1 MSHSATF
8 NSFIA
13 PRHQA
18 VLCLLGAVIL
28 WGFTPVGN
36 RYFLG
41 SGDLAMPGAAFMALR
56 FAIPSLFFLPVV
68 LVAIK
73 SWSAADWVRGSFCG
87 FAGVSVYNLL
97 AGVAGRTVSAGM
109 AGLINSS
116 ESLMILILACIV
128 ARRFPDRRTICAAI
142 MGAIGILVLASSA
155 GPAVG
160 NVSGIILLLIGASG
174 WAVYCVFIPP
184 LIAKHGTLQSSA
196 VTMFIGTLPL
206 VVVGWHGLGPM
217 IHKLSVLDWEILIAM
232 GIGSSIFAMLAWNK
246 GMGQLGAQTAGWFL
260 YLMPMFS
267 ALGGRL
273 ILNEP
278 LTIAEFIGGALVLGS
293 VYVAQ
298 RR

>member
-1 MSHSATF
+1 MSQSATF
-8 NSFIA
+8 NTFIS

-18 VLCLLGAVIL
+18 ILCLIGAVIM

-56 FAIPSLFFLPVV
+56 FGIPSLFFLPIV

-73 SWSAADWVRGSFCG
+73 TWSVSDWVRGSFCG
-87 FAGVSVYNLL
+87 FAGVSLYNLL

-128 ARRFPDRRTICAAI
+128 ARRFPDRRTIYAA
-142 MGAIGILVLASSA
+142 MVGAIGILVLAGSA
-155 GPAVG
+155 GPAEG
-160 NVSGIILLLIGASG
+160 TLSGIVMLIIGAFG

-184 LIAKHGTLQSSA
+184 LIAKHGVLQSSA
-196 VTMFIGTLPL
+196 VTMFIGTVPL
-206 VVVGWHGLGPM
+206 VVVGWHGLAPM
-217 IHKLSVLDWEILIAM
+217 VHELSIADWEILVAM
-232 GIGSSIFAMLAWNK
+232 GVGSSIFAMLAWNK
-246 GMGQLGAQTAGWFL
+246 GMGRLGAQTAGWFL
-260 YLMPMFS
+260 YLMPVFS

-273 ILNEP
+273 ILKEP
-278 LTIAEFIGGALVLGS
+278 LTIAELIGGALVLGS
-293 VYVAQ
+293 VYIAQ